1 MEEKKN
7 VQSLIRVTNSISQSF
22 TKLKFVTIACLVG
35 VFATAAVCVIY
46 TANTLSGMGGK
57 IYVLDNG
64 QVLTATRQDAS
75 LTRSDEVRAQ
85 SERFH
90 ELFFTA
96 SPNRDVVQSNL
107 ERALQLCGDR
117 SAYNYY
123 NDLQESGF
131 YRRISQSNA
140 VQEIAVDSV
149 KVDVRVY
156 PYRVVTYSS
165 LYMTRQSLVA
175 KYMLVTRLN
184 MIDVPRDERNLNG
197 LKIEAFEVVSND
209 LVEERK
215 RSY

>member
-22 TKLKFVTIACLVG
+22 TRLKFVTIACLVG

-46 TANTLSGMGGK
+46 TADTLASLGGK

-75 LTRSDEVRAQ
+75 ISRADEVRAQ

-90 ELFFTA
+90 QLMFTA
-96 SPNRDVVQSNL
+96 TPNRDVVQGNL
-107 ERALQLCGDR
+107 EKALGLCGDR

-140 VQEIAVDSV
+140 VQEIAVDSSW
-149 KVDVRVY
+149 VDTRTY
-156 PYRVVTYSS
+156 PYKVTTFSS
-165 LYMTRQSLVA
+165 LYMTRQSLVV
-175 KYMLVTRLN
+175 KYNLVTRMN
-184 MIDVPRDERNLNG
+184 MIDVPRDSRNLNG
-197 LKIEAFEVVSND
+197 LKIENFEVVSNEM
-209 LVEERK
+209 VEERK
-215 RSY
+215 RN